1 MLVLIKYSLFN
12 EHLLCVL
19 YGDEELNIYIYIH
32 IGKLRIN
39 ARGNIILPLW
49 ILRGQ
54 TPAVRI
60 DF

>member
-1 MLVLIKYSLFN
+1 MRIIRRRRIK
-12 EHLLCVL
+12 
-19 YGDEELNIYIYIH
+19 YIYIH
-32 IGKLRIN
+32 IDKLRIN